1 MRHRDGGHDP
11 EAGRAPETAP
21 PAAEILDESIEG
33 VCHGSRVRI
42 PLSGRTP
49 LLRWFALTWTTFLIE
64 GTVTE
69 VNGLDVAAGTRV
81 TGRISFDPDAPGTFV
96 PGSPS
101 NPVEDPDS
109 VVYRGVAVE
118 LTVGSQLVRRNDR
131 AASTIQ
137 LAFLMPSYDLF
148 RVEAPTGFRFGRVA
162 GQTMNRFWLGLII
175 IPSRWPNQSIPLDPT
190 VFDPGFA
197 FPVTGLFCLGACG
210 PGQSGFLLGQVTRV
224 TRED

>member
-1 MRHRDGGHDP
+1 MRYQD
-11 EAGRAPETAP
+11 AGVRNVVVSLWSESTPLARRRCLAVLAAAAAASLIARESPAGPGNVP
-21 PAAEILDESIEG
+21 PAW
-33 VCHGSRVRI
+33 
-42 PLSGRTP
+42 P
-49 LLRWFALTWTTFLIE
+49 TFLIE

-69 VNGLDVAAGTRV
+69 VNGLDVATGTRV

-101 NPVEDPDS
+101 IPTEDPDS

-118 LTVGSQLVRRNDR
+118 LTVGSQSVRGNDR

-137 LAFLMPSYDLF
+137 LAFLVPSYDVF
-148 RVEAPTGFRFGRVA
+148 RVEAPTGFRVGRVA
-162 GQTMNRFWLGLII
+162 GQAMHRFWLGLVI

-197 FPVTGLFCLGACG
+197 FPGNHPFCLGACAA
-210 PGQSGFLLGQVTRV
+210 GQSGFLIGQVTRV
-224 TRED
+224 ARED

>member
-1 MRHRDGGHDP
+1 MAASLIACDSP
-11 EAGRAPETAP
+11 AGPGKVDLIP
-21 PAAEILDESIEG
+21 P
-33 VCHGSRVRI
+33 
-42 PLSGRTP
+42 
-49 LLRWFALTWTTFLIE
+49 TWTTFLIE